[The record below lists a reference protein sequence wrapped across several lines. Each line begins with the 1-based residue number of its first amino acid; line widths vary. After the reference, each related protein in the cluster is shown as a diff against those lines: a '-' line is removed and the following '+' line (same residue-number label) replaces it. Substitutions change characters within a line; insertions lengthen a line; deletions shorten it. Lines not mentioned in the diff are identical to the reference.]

1 MHAPL
6 NIHASAADWQ
16 TVARQVLAQGA
27 DPERS
32 EISEAVGMA
41 FDDLDQEAIRS
52 AGWNT
57 GRLTL
62 QSGFRLVASALEHLA
77 DIDDMP
83 AFASRADHYR
93 QLAAAVESAGDLS
106 SPLDA
111 RNQITETLDRVM
123 RRDIRAAVSKHIGV

>member
-16 TVARQVLAQGA
+16 TIARQALAQGA
-27 DPERS
+27 DPDRR

-41 FDDLDQEAIRS
+41 FDDLDREAIRS

-62 QSGFRLVASALEHLA
+62 QSGFRLVASALDHLA

-83 AFASRADHYR
+83 SFVSRADHYR
-93 QLAAAVESAGDLS
+93 QLAAAVESAGGLS

-111 RNQITETLDRVM
+111 RSQITATLDRIM
-123 RRDIRAAVSKHIGV
+123 HRDIRAAVIKHIGI